1 MPIINVQTT
10 PLTKEQK
17 SEMIRRMT
25 QVTSEVTGAP
35 EEQKKELIS
44 RLVEV
49 SMDITGTPEYGN
61 AVMIT
66 ELPLNALGV
75 GKKTAAEV
83 FGNK

>member
-1 MPIINVQTT
+1 MPVINVTLS
-10 PLTKEQK
+10 P
-17 SEMIRRMT
+17 I
-25 QVTSEVTGAP
+25 P

>member
-1 MPIINVQTT
+1 MPVINVTLS
-10 PLTKEQK
+10 P
-17 SEMIRRMT
+17 I
-25 QVTSEVTGAP
+25 P

-49 SMDITGTPEYGN
+49 SMDITGTPEHGN
-61 AVMIT
+61 AVIIT